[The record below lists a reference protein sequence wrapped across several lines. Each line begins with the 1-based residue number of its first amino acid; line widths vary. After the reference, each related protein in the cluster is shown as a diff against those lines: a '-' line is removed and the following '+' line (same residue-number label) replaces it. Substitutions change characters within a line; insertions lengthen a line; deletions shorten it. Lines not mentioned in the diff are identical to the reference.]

1 MKELRRPRQSSL
13 QTVQL
18 NSLRTP
24 GQSVLTGPQP
34 EESEAVPTDAQLPE
48 ALEAPVSEKGAP
60 PSQKQVSE
68 RPVYDTLMYDLIV
81 KSTPW
86 TLRDLRP
93 FDYDRGRASAKVYN
107 TLRPQ
112 TALDAIACALLTAL
126 SNAVHDNLGR
136 AGGNGVREVR
146 DMELRNAFKGALV
159 AEKLIGRIE
168 SLRSKHPGTVQVDN
182 VRIEAGGMAIL
193 GHVETGA
200 RESDSSTDQP
210 VAPEKKQKK
219 KR

>member
-1 MKELRRPRQSSL
+1 MRKNEAKAI
-13 QTVQL
+13 
-18 NSLRTP
+18 
-24 GQSVLTGPQP
+24 
-34 EESEAVPTDAQLPE
+34 EETT
-48 ALEAPVSEKGAP
+48 LEAPEPSSESGVPAP
-60 PSQKQVSE
+60 ETSPSGSAVIAPEKITPSSQEQVPQ
-68 RPVYDTLMYDLIV
+68 RPVYDTVMYDLVV

-86 TLRDLRP
+86 RLRDIRP
-93 FDYDRGRASAKVYN
+93 ADYHYGRASAKLYKA
-107 TLRPQ
+107 LRPQ
-112 TALDAIACALLTAL
+112 NALDAIACGLLVAI

-146 DMELRNAFKGALV
+146 DVDLRNANKGALV

-193 GHVETGA
+193 GHVETGP

-210 VAPEKKQKK
+210 VAPEKGNGHQPMIIK
-219 KR
+219 